1 MKDKK
6 LLLLQKNNL
15 LTNMLDWFNSLE
27 PTLKIYWGMALVA
40 SIFFVIQTIL
50 SFFGGD
56 VFDDVDFDSDSHSGG
71 VSHFFSV
78 RNLVNFLLGAGWGG
92 VCFYGTISS
101 KAWLAVVAVL
111 LGIIFVLIFFGLV
124 KILLK
129 LSKDNTFRLEE
140 TLNKTADVYL
150 PIPADKSGKG
160 KIQISVR
167 GSFHEINAITAS
179 EKIPTGTKVRTVEI
193 IDNQT
198 VLVEKI

>member
-1 MKDKK
+1 
-6 LLLLQKNNL
+6 
-15 LTNMLDWFNSLE
+15 MLDWFNSLD
-27 PTLKIYWGMALVA
+27 PVLKIYWGMAIGA
-40 SIFFVIQTIL
+40 SVIFVIQMIMSL
-50 SFFGGD
+50 VGGD
-56 VFDDVDFDSDSHSGG
+56 VFDDVDFDADTDSHSGG

-92 VCFYGTISS
+92 VCFYGTITS

-111 LGIIFVLIFFGLV
+111 FGIIFVLIFFGLI

-129 LSKDNTFRLEE
+129 LQKDNTFRLDE

-150 PIPADKSGKG
+150 PIPANRSGKG

-167 GSFHEINAITAS
+167 GSFHEIDAITAG
-179 EKIPTGTKVRTVEI
+179 EKITTGSKVRVVEI
-193 IDNQT
+193 IDNQA